1 MPKSQF
7 IFFLFF
13 AVLQLLLG
21 IFANGIILVGN
32 GIDLVKERKMA
43 PLALLLSCLAVS
55 RICLQL
61 LFFFMNLFFLS
72 LIQVSTSLES
82 FVIVL
87 FTNEVGLWLATWLGV
102 FYCIKIATFHHPL
115 FLWLKMRIS
124 RLLPWL
130 VLGSL
135 LCAAI
140 SSGTCSTESWMSFQ
154 KALQTFFSRNATS
167 PIKETSALSSF
178 FVFGCF
184 AFPFLVFLVAA
195 LLLILS
201 LGRHTWQLRSPTA
214 GARFPSRSAHV
225 RALLSVLS
233 FLFLYFSHLVVAL
246 LLSSQVFPPG
256 SLMFMLCLLISGAY
270 PSGHS
275 VILILGNSKLKQ
287 NAKRLLLP
295 CDRFREPVTPT
306 STLVLRMAENFS
318 VLVSSMGLGASCGP
332 TPLRTPSHPGPR
344 RARCHRREEKSD
356 PVPRESV
363 VTTHTGLRPSQV
375 DLIVA
380 FIAPFKD
387 KVTSEFLGIRTSG
400 IFERTRF
407 SP

>member
-1 MPKSQF
+1 MRTRRSEWPFSALPPPKPIMKSELRVVWPQGDVPVAPWKTKARLRKWLHLSAWLETRGKCASPRCSGWSSRKREQVQ
-7 IFFLFF
+7 IRRTAGLM
-13 AVLQLLLG
+13 VIQLLLG

-32 GIDLVKERKMA
+32 GIDVAKERKMA

-61 LFFFMNLFFLS
+61 FLFYMNLFFLS
-72 LIQVSTSLES
+72 LTQVSMFVEN

-102 FYCIKIATFHHPL
+102 FYCIKIANFHHPL

-140 SSGTCSTESWMSFQ
+140 SSGICSMQSWMSFE
-154 KALQTFFSRNATS
+154 KLLQTFLSKNATN
-167 PIKETSALSSF
+167 PIKEISALSSF
-178 FVFGCF
+178 FVIGG
-184 AFPFLVFLVAA
+184 FPFFIFLVAA

-201 LGRHTWQLRSPTA
+201 LGRHTWQLRSSTV
-214 GARFPSRSAHV
+214 GTRFPRRSAHV

-233 FLFLYFSHLVVAL
+233 FLFLYFSHFVVVL
-246 LLSSQVFPPG
+246 LLSSQVFPAG

-295 CDRFREPVTPT
+295 CDRFQEPVIP
-306 STLVLRMAENFS
+306 
-318 VLVSSMGLGASCGP
+318 
-332 TPLRTPSHPGPR
+332 
-344 RARCHRREEKSD
+344 
-356 PVPRESV
+356 
-363 VTTHTGLRPSQV
+363 
-375 DLIVA
+375 
-380 FIAPFKD
+380 
-387 KVTSEFLGIRTSG
+387 
-400 IFERTRF
+400 
-407 SP
+407 